1 MIPVTRETVL
11 SLLLSSV
18 VATVTILSSLLFQRL
33 SAGNHQDVLTF
44 PSSQSSSVHHHLSE
58 PLSPAGSATP
68 PAAMDS
74 TPKNWV
80 LKPLSPT
87 LQPSDLRTIAVPAPG
102 PNDLDTAFRSISV
115 SHSQPCVVV
124 SSQQGDESQDVVVQ
138 ARQIAVS
145 PDGGNSSDEWQPSS
159 PSSPG
164 SSSGSHCGFYSFVE
178 DPGSPKAGHNEAWMV
193 SPQRQ
198 AMLATLKQEKGF
210 KLQTY
215 TSSKKPESLFSEG
228 NGDLQYKVDANNG
241 IRVVGEEEEKELR
254 KEIIRTQAPKKSAGF
269 QDQLSSQEDLSQS
282 TNKLI
287 EGFSLSYKPVSSR
300 PEPPR
305 PAEPGTIDREQI
317 NFNTIRQQFLK
328 LEQDRLKAP
337 SSPLKSPRT
346 HLKSYLWP
354 DLDVTTPKKVETSN
368 NAAQFK
374 APEEDEAYRQKKVT
388 VFQTEECL
396 SRQSSVFDD
405 LDSGLEELS
414 GEVGGGYISD
424 DGVFNDNVQQLNR
437 PIKSTSAC
445 ETPIEREIRLIQER
459 EENLRRSRGLK
470 LSDSWGQMVEIK
482 TKRLQPRPAP
492 IKMKEKTRVSFIVQ
506 GEVKNE
512 NQNKLD
518 PSQNIEETRSQSEPR
533 NKDRWTEE
541 SSQPES
547 ETSEVFPSPCCPHRH
562 PEEQKQMS
570 PIPSS
575 LIEID
580 SGVQDRRRLDQDQV
594 FSFSSTASL
603 ALTPQKET
611 ALQSWRE
618 SLKSTG
624 LQCRGKGAP
633 DFIEKEIEE
642 ALRREQELR
651 ESREE
656 AKQQLFSPAPLVE
669 QATQKAVSQ
678 FYPPIKTGT
687 YC

>member
-44 PSSQSSSVHHHLSE
+44 PSSQSTSVHHHLSE

-178 DPGSPKAGHNEAWMV
+178 DPASPKAEHNEAWMV

-215 TSSKKPESLFSEG
+215 TSSNKPESLFSEG

-305 PAEPGTIDREQI
+305 PAEPGTIDKEQI
-317 NFNTIRQQFLK
+317 NFNTVRQQFLK

-414 GEVGGGYISD
+414 GEVGGGYVSD

-506 GEVKNE
+506 GEVKSE
-512 NQNKLD
+512 NQN
-518 PSQNIEETRSQSEPR
+518 QSEPR

-562 PEEQKQMS
+562 PEERKQMS

-594 FSFSSTASL
+594 FSFSSTASPT
-603 ALTPQKET
+603 LTPQNET
-611 ALQSWRE
+611 TLQSWRE

-669 QATQKAVSQ
+669 QATQKAISQ